1 MKKIV
6 SILTACAVVA
16 AATAAEATERW
27 RVQLV
32 VSETLP
38 AVGKWFTDWA
48 ESVNS
53 TGVDLQVKLFEP
65 GEIVPPLSIFDAVR
79 DGKVPA
85 GVAILN
91 FSSGSM
97 PAGQLLTGAPFGL
110 NSVEYASWYYSG
122 EGEKLT
128 QELLEKNGVH
138 GMLCLLTGPETGGWF
153 RQPIESADQLKGLK
167 FRTAGL
173 GAAAYE
179 KAGASV
185 STLPNSE
192 IFPALEKGVIDAAEA
207 STPVVDEI
215 LGFYKVAPYAYL
227 PGWHQPMA
235 GLHLL
240 VNLDAWN
247 ALSKPQQTV
256 LETACEATTLKSYV
270 GIEAAQADAVA
281 SLEAKGAIFNT
292 FPPDILETFHAA
304 ADAVIEE
311 QAAKDEDFKRILE
324 SMRAHKA
331 KLAAWSGQNKF

>member
-97 PAGQLLTGAPFGL
+97 PAR
-110 NSVEYASWYYSG
+110 V
-122 EGEKLT
+122 
-128 QELLEKNGVH
+128 
-138 GMLCLLTGPETGGWF
+138 
-153 RQPIESADQLKGLK
+153 
-167 FRTAGL
+167 
-173 GAAAYE
+173 
-179 KAGASV
+179 
-185 STLPNSE
+185 
-192 IFPALEKGVIDAAEA
+192 
-207 STPVVDEI
+207 
-215 LGFYKVAPYAYL
+215 
-227 PGWHQPMA
+227 
-235 GLHLL
+235 
-240 VNLDAWN
+240 
-247 ALSKPQQTV
+247 
-256 LETACEATTLKSYV
+256 
-270 GIEAAQADAVA
+270 
-281 SLEAKGAIFNT
+281 
-292 FPPDILETFHAA
+292 
-304 ADAVIEE
+304 
-311 QAAKDEDFKRILE
+311 
-324 SMRAHKA
+324 
-331 KLAAWSGQNKF
+331 